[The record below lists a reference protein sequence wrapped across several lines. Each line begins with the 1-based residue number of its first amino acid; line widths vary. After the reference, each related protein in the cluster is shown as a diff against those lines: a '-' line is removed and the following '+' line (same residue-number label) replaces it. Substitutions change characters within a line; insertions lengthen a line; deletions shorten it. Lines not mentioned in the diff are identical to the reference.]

1 MEIKLVTGSFEQREA
16 LDLITRL
23 IDVKIR
29 FHEERIRKSDQ
40 EEDIKQRETKI
51 IRLQQ
56 DLYTIRQELGRSDK
70 RVSIDAELN
79 VRFD

>member
-1 MEIKLVTGSFEQREA
+1 MEVKLVSGSFEQREA

-40 EEDIKQRETKI
+40 EEDIKQRESKI

-56 DLYTIRQELGRSDK
+56 DLYTIRQELGRTEK
-70 RVSIDAELN
+70 RISLDAELH

>member
-1 MEIKLVTGSFEQREA
+1 MEVKLITGSFEQREA

-40 EEDIKQRETKI
+40 EEDIKQRESKI

-56 DLYTIRQELGRSDK
+56 DLFTIRQAFGRSDK
-70 RVSIDAELN
+70 RVSLDAELH
-79 VRFD
+79 VRFE

>member
-56 DLYTIRQELGRSDK
+56 DLYTLRQELGRNEK
-70 RVSIDAELN
+70 LVSIDAGLH

>member
-40 EEDIKQRETKI
+40 EEDIKQRESKI

-70 RVSIDAELN
+70 LVSIDAELH

>member
-70 RVSIDAELN
+70 LVSIDAELN

>member
-1 MEIKLVTGSFEQREA
+1 MEVKLITGSFEQREA

-40 EEDIKQRETKI
+40 EEDIKQRESKI

-56 DLYTIRQELGRSDK
+56 DLYIIRHELGRSDK
-70 RVSIDAELN
+70 RVSLDAELH
-79 VRFD
+79 VRFE